1 MKRSTLGALILVFLG
16 ILAIGIWYLVKPWL
30 VEQERVAIKKER
42 EATSDAL
49 ASATIRI
56 AGDGYL
62 GYWFITSPEMRKK
75 AAIRGVTIEF
85 TDDGGAYAER
95 LKKFADGEYDAIV
108 LPVNSYLQHGAV
120 HKFPGVIVAA
130 ISESKGADG
139 IAGFTE
145 NFPSGKVTDLNDAGL
160 KVVYTS
166 ESPSSFLLDL
176 TIVDFDLFNL
186 AKSDT
191 WRVEVGG
198 SEEAYERAKN
208 RQGEAFVMW
217 EPELSQAIAEVPGLE
232 YIWGSDKF
240 GGYII
245 DVFVFDRDFL
255 TEHEAE
261 VVKFFESYF
270 MTIRSYTAN
279 REQMLTHIKQ
289 SSGLKREI
297 AETILPKIDWF
308 DLHENCR
315 HQFGLT
321 KDASVPATEGVV
333 NCIIAC
339 TDVLTR
345 TGRLSSDPLDGNPY
359 LITNSSV
366 LETLMQGS
374 PTALGRKGGV
384 VIDFTSLDEEG
395 WKRLKEVGTM
405 RVEPITFQTG
415 RNLLDD
421 AGKKQV
427 DKIASSLV
435 NNYPD
440 YRVAVRGHTGPG
452 DEEENKKLSQERA
465 DAVAQ
470 RLIAVHGVDTDR
482 MHAEGCG
489 SSQPPPRKPGESPR
503 AYRYRLPRVEFVLL
517 EDNRL

>member
-1 MKRSTLGALILVFLG
+1 MKRSTLGALILVLLG
-16 ILAIGIWYLVKPWL
+16 VMTIGVWYVVHAWRF
-30 VEQERVAIKKER
+30 ERGQL
-42 EATSDAL
+42 ATSDAQ

-62 GYWFITSPEMRKK
+62 GYWFINSPEMRKK
-75 AAIRGVTIEF
+75 AAGRGIEIAF

-95 LKKFADGEYDAIV
+95 LDKFADGQYDAIV
-108 LPVNSYLQHGAV
+108 LPVNSYLQHGAA

-139 IAGFTE
+139 IVGFAE
-145 NFPSGKVTDLNDAGL
+145 HFPNGKVTDLNDASL

-198 SEEAYERAKN
+198 SREAFQRAGDRN
-208 RQGEAFVMW
+208 GEAFVMW
-217 EPELSQAIAEVPGLE
+217 EPELSQAVAEVPGLK

-245 DVFVFDRDFL
+245 DVFVFRRDYL
-255 TEHEAE
+255 KKHEAE
-261 VVKFFESYF
+261 VTKFFESYF
-270 MTIRSYTAN
+270 MAMRFYENN
-279 REQMLTHIKQ
+279 RERMLSDIKQ
-289 SSGLKREI
+289 PSGLKREI

-315 HQFGLT
+315 HQFGLAR
-321 KDASVPATEGVV
+321 DASVPATEGVV

-345 TGRLSSDPLDGNPY
+345 TGRLPADPLDGNPY
-359 LITNSSV
+359 LITYSDV
-366 LETLMQGS
+366 LETLMDRS
-374 PTALGRKGGV
+374 PAALARKGGV
-384 VIDFTSLDEEG
+384 AIDFAPLGDAA
-395 WKRLKEVGTM
+395 WQRLQEDGVVGTM
-405 RVEPITFQTG
+405 RVEPITFQMAH
-415 RNLLDD
+415 NLLDD
-421 AGKKQV
+421 AGKEQV
-427 DKIASSLV
+427 DKIADVLV

-440 YRVAVRGHTGPG
+440 YRVAVCGHTGRG
-452 DEEENKKLSQERA
+452 DDEGANQTLSQQRA
-465 DAVAQ
+465 QAVAQ
-470 RLIAVHGVDTDR
+470 RLIAVHGVDVDR
-482 MHAEGCG
+482 LRAQGCG
-489 SSQPPPRKPGESPR
+489 SSQPPPKKPGESTR

>member
-1 MKRSTLGALILVFLG
+1 MKRSTVGALILVLLG
-16 ILAIGIWYLVKPWL
+16 AVAIGVWYLAKPWL
-30 VEQERVAIKKER
+30 R
-42 EATSDAL
+42 EKGRR
-49 ASATIRI
+49 TIRI

-62 GYWFITSPEMRKK
+62 GYWFITSPEMRKR
-75 AAIRGVTIEF
+75 AASSGITIDF

-108 LPVNSYLQHGAV
+108 LPVNSYLEHGGA
-120 HKFPGVIVAA
+120 HKFPGAIVAA

-139 IAGFTE
+139 IVGFTQ
-145 NFPSGKVTDLNDAGL
+145 NFPSGSVSELNNAGL

-198 SEEAYERAKN
+198 SREAFQRAKK
-208 RQGEAFVMW
+208 RDGEAFVMW
-217 EPELSQAIAEVPGLE
+217 EPELSQAIAEVPGLK

-245 DVFVFDRDFL
+245 DVFVFRRDYL
-255 TEHEAE
+255 KKHEAE
-261 VVKFFESYF
+261 VIKFFESYF
-270 MTIRSYTAN
+270 MAMRFYASN
-279 REQMLTHIKQ
+279 PEQMLSDIKQ

-308 DLHENCR
+308 NLHENCR

-345 TGRLSSDPLDGNPY
+345 TRRLASDPLDGNPY
-359 LITNSSV
+359 FITDSSV
-366 LETLMQGS
+366 LQTLMQRT
-374 PTALGRKGGV
+374 PTPPGRKDEGA
-384 VIDFTSLDEEG
+384 IDFTPLSDAAWG
-395 WKRLKEVGTM
+395 RLPEVGTM
-405 RVEPITFQTG
+405 RVEPITFQTS

-421 AGKKQV
+421 ADKEQV
-427 DKIASSLV
+427 DKIANSLV
-435 NNYPD
+435 DNYPD
-440 YRVAVRGHTGPG
+440 YRVAVCGHTAPG
-452 DEEENKKLSQERA
+452 DEEENRKLSRQRA
-465 DAVAQ
+465 EAVVQ

-482 MHAEGCG
+482 LHAEGCG
-489 SSQPPPRKPGESPR
+489 SSRPPDKRPGESPR

-517 EDNRL
+517 EDNPL